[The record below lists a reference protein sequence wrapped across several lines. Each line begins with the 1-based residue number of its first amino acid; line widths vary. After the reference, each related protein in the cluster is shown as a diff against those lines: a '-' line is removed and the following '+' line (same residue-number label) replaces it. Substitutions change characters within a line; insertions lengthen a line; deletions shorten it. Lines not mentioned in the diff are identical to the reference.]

1 MNEITKENGYR
12 ETELGLLPKEW
23 VIKKLGSLL
32 NVLRNGITM
41 KQNKHGDGLPVT
53 RIETISTGKIN
64 LKKVGYVNNISL
76 EKIDKYKLKK
86 GDILFSHINSEPYLG
101 NSAIYYREDYVVL
114 HGMNLLMIRVNK
126 DKLVPYFLNFLFN
139 HYRKKRNFIKLA
151 SRAVNQSSINQGK
164 LKQLLIPLP
173 PLEEQ
178 KKIAGVLSAVQDAI
192 EKTEAVIQATK
203 DLKKSMMKHLFTY
216 GPVPLSEKENV
227 PLKETEIGMIP
238 EEWEIYK
245 IKELANVKGG
255 KRLPKGHSF
264 SSNRTN
270 FPYIRVSDFKNWG
283 TDMTNIKYLTVKDA
297 KLLRKYTI
305 SSEEVYISIAGTIGL
320 VGTIP
325 KKLDNANLTENAAKL
340 IIIDK
345 EKLNRDYLVSFLAS
359 NWGQNQIKIRTS
371 KTSQPKLALTRIKT
385 IKIPLPKQ
393 ITQMQITMILSS
405 IDNKIQAEENKKK
418 ALEDLFSSLL
428 HNLMTA
434 KIRVNDLDLEGVEI

>member
-1 MNEITKENGYR
+1 
-12 ETELGLLPKEW
+12 
-23 VIKKLGSLL
+23 
-32 NVLRNGITM
+32 
-41 KQNKHGDGLPVT
+41 
-53 RIETISTGKIN
+53 
-64 LKKVGYVNNISL
+64 
-76 EKIDKYKLKK
+76 
-86 GDILFSHINSEPYLG
+86 
-101 NSAIYYREDYVVL
+101 
-114 HGMNLLMIRVNK
+114 
-126 DKLVPYFLNFLFN
+126 
-139 HYRKKRNFIKLA
+139 
-151 SRAVNQSSINQGK
+151 
-164 LKQLLIPLP
+164 
-173 PLEEQ
+173 
-178 KKIAGVLSAVQDAI
+178 
-192 EKTEAVIQATK
+192 
-203 DLKKSMMKHLFTY
+203 
-216 GPVPLSEKENV
+216 
-227 PLKETEIGMIP
+227 
-238 EEWEIYK
+238 
-245 IKELANVKGG
+245 
-255 KRLPKGHSF
+255 
-264 SSNRTN
+264 
-270 FPYIRVSDFKNWG
+270 
-283 TDMTNIKYLTVKDA
+283 LTVKDA